1 MKPFFYADH
10 RFRLPKIDGVRGSM
24 AQRRGAPLMTNIHE
38 VTMPPTL
45 ANRSENDEMSIGN
58 DFHV

>member
-1 MKPFFYADH
+1 MKPFFYAHH
-10 RFRLPKIDGVRGSM
+10 RFRLPKIDGLRGPWHN
-24 AQRRGAPLMTNIHE
+24 AELAPWMTNIHE